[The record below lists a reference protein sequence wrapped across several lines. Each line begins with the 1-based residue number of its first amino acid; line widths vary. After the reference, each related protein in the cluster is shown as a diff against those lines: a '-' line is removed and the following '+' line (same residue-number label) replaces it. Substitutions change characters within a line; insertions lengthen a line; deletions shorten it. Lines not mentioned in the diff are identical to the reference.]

1 MSRMKPLAREDMNDE
16 QAAVYDEITAKG
28 GRLGGPY
35 GAYIRIPTF
44 MKLNQD
50 MGDFLRSNSLDP
62 KLRQLAGILAIRHW
76 GAKFP
81 WAMNAREAANQGLS
95 QDVIDAINKGE
106 APPFADDGE
115 EIVYNLVSELFANKA
130 ISDASYARAAEYFGD
145 ETLTNII
152 VTAGFY
158 SMVSMTVV
166 SVDVQPPPDAEQKLL

>member
-16 QAAVYDEITAKG
+16 QAAVYDEIVGNG

-35 GAYIRIPTF
+35 GAYIRIPRF

-50 MGDFLRSNSLDP
+50 MGDYLRSNSLDP
-62 KLRQLAGILAIRHW
+62 KLRQLAGILSIRHW

-81 WAMNAREAANQGLS
+81 WAMNAREAVKQGLS
-95 QDVIDAINKGE
+95 QDIVDSINKGE
-106 APPFADDGE
+106 TPSFVNEDE
-115 EIVYNLVSELFANKA
+115 EIVYELVSELLSNRL
-130 ISDASYARAAEYFGD
+130 ISDATYARSAAYFGD
-145 ETLTNII
+145 ENLTDII

-166 SVDVQPPPDAEQKLL
+166 SVDVQPPPDAEQVLL

>member
-16 QAAVYDEITAKG
+16 QAAVYDEIIDKG

-35 GAYIRIPTF
+35 GAYIRIPRF

-50 MGDFLRSNSLDP
+50 MGDYLRSNSLDP
-62 KLRQLAGILAIRHW
+62 KLRQLAGILSIRHW

-81 WAMNAREAANQGLS
+81 WAMNAREAVKQGLA
-95 QDVIDAINKGE
+95 QEIVDAINSGE
-106 APPFADDGE
+106 TPNFSNEDE
-115 EIVYNLVSELFANKA
+115 EIVYNLVSELLANKV
-130 ISDASYARAAEYFGD
+130 ISDATYARGAEFFGD
-145 ETLTNII
+145 ETLTDII

-158 SMVSMTVV
+158 GMVSMTVV